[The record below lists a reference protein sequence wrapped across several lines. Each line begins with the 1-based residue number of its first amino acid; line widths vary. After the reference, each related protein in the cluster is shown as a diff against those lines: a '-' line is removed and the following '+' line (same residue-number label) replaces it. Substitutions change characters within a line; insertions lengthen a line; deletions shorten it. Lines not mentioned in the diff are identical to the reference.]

1 MREMNQDPV
10 GAAVLG
16 HAKEIGALQAD
27 MTAVKA
33 RLESIEDKLQQLV
46 DAANMGKGMWWASVK
61 VGGLIL
67 TVAGGLAWAWQ
78 HMPHPWR
85 PSN

>member
-1 MREMNQDPV
+1 MHQDPV

-27 MTAVKA
+27 MNSVKD
-33 RLESIEDKLQQLV
+33 RLESIEGKLQQLV

-85 PSN
+85 SSN